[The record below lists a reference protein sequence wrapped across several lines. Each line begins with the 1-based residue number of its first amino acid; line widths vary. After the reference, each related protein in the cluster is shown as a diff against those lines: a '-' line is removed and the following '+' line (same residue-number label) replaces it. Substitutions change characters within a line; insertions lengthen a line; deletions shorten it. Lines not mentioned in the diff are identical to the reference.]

1 MKGVDEILNSKEAK
15 KFVKNLEPTFL
26 DKAPDGGYICPR
38 CGNGSGANGTGL
50 ALDPHDKSQGNHYK
64 CFACGGY
71 MDVIDLWKAHNQI
84 SDDREAFNSIYRY
97 YGVEVEYSSNEPHSL
112 NKPVN
117 PAQQS
122 NFSQDKQKTILEYEL
137 ANRKAYLEDVALH
150 GTETDYWSSR
160 GISNATVEE
169 LHLGYDAQCTEKG
182 INGVWKAAIIPTSEY
197 TAAIRNTDNAAD
209 KNNRYRK
216 IGNTHLYKLM
226 PKGAEK
232 KPIWIVEGEI
242 DAITL
247 YEVNSNAYALGSAA
261 NYRLL
266 LDDVNTNK
274 PNQPLIL
281 ALDQDEPGK
290 KTTENLLK
298 ELQSQKIETYVC
310 DPYDGHKDANEALLA
325 DRYKFK
331 ETVAA
336 IEAAPDQ
343 YDVLKEKRHNEY
355 IQAHSVHGKMNNFL
369 NGISA
374 SAATEGIPTGFPILD
389 QYLEGGLYEGLY
401 VIGAMSSLGKTTF
414 ALQIVDQ
421 IAENQQKDVLIFSL
435 EMALTELM
443 SKSISRFTCIDMKQD
458 LNGDMRNAKTARGI
472 TTGSRHKNY
481 SKEEL
486 NVIDRAYARYDSF
499 ANHIFIYEGIGNIG
513 IDQIVD
519 KVQEHIAETGQKP
532 VVMIDYLQILAPYDM
547 RATDKQN
554 IDKTVIE
561 LKRLSRDYKIPVIA
575 ISSVNRMSYKD
586 PMNESSFKES
596 GAIEYSSDVLIG
608 LQFEGCEEKK
618 FKPEK
623 AKAMNPRKIELKIL
637 KNRNGAIPGSPIN
650 YNFYSMFNYF
660 NEQIG

>member
-1 MKGVDEILNSKEAK
+1 MKNQ
-15 KFVKNLEPTFL
+15 EPTFL
-26 DKAPDGGYICPR
+26 SKAPDGGYICPR
-38 CGNGSGANGTGL
+38 CGNGSGVHGTGI
-50 ALDPHDKSQGNHYK
+50 ALDPHDKTQGNHYK
-64 CFACGGY
+64 CFACGSY
-71 MDVIDLWKAHNQI
+71 MDTIDLWKAHNQI
-84 SDDREAFNSIYRY
+84 SEDREAFNSIYRY
-97 YGVEVEYSSNEPHSL
+97 YGVEVDYSSNEPHSL

-117 PAQQS
+117 TAQQCNS
-122 NFSQDKQKTILEYEL
+122 LPDNQKAISEYEL
-137 ANRKAYLEDVALH
+137 ANRKVYLEDAAAH
-150 GTETDYWSSR
+150 GTETEYWSTR

-169 LHLGYDAQCTEKG
+169 LRLGYDAQCTEKG
-182 INGVWKAAIIPTSEY
+182 INGVWKSAIIPTSEY
-197 TAAIRNTDNAAD
+197 TAAIRNTDSEAD

-226 PKGAEK
+226 QAEN

-242 DAITL
+242 DAISM
-247 YEVNSNAYALGSAA
+247 YEVGCNAYALGSAA

-266 LDDVNTNK
+266 LDDVVLNK
-274 PNQPLIL
+274 PDQPLIL
-281 ALDQDEPGK
+281 ALDQDETGQK
-290 KTTENLLK
+290 ATENLLN
-298 ELQSQKIETYVC
+298 ELQTREIETYVC
-310 DPYDGHKDANEALLA
+310 NPYDGRKDANETLLA
-325 DRYKFK
+325 DRNKFK

-336 IEAAPDQ
+336 IEAAPEQHDT
-343 YDVLKEKRHNEY
+343 LKEKRYNEY
-355 IQAHSVHGKMNNFL
+355 IQANSAHGKMNNFL

-374 SAATEGIPTGFPILD
+374 SAATEGIPTGFSILD

-414 ALQIVDQ
+414 ALQMVDQ
-421 IAENQQKDVLIFSL
+421 IAEQQKKDILIFSL
-435 EMALTELM
+435 EMAETELM

-472 TTGSRHKNY
+472 TTGSRYKNY
-481 SKEEL
+481 LKEEM
-486 NVIDRAYARYDSF
+486 NVINRAFKRYDSF
-499 ANHIFIYEGIGNIG
+499 AKHIFIYEGVGNIG

-519 KVQEHIAETGQKP
+519 QVKKHIAITVRNP
-532 VVMIDYLQILAPYDM
+532 VVLIDYLQILAPYDM
-547 RATDKQN
+547 KASDKQN
-554 IDKTVIE
+554 TDKAVLE

-608 LQFEGCEEKK
+608 LQFEGCEEKN
-618 FKPEK
+618 FKAEK